1 MGYPIKWLFVVLRP
15 VSAAAE
21 RKIIFLYF
29 QFFLMCN
36 KIRYTQN
43 TMETHDTVCTNETS
57 YQLDQL
63 YIHKNKE

>member
-1 MGYPIKWLFVVLRP
+1 
-15 VSAAAE
+15 
-21 RKIIFLYF
+21 
-29 QFFLMCN
+29 MCN